1 VAHDQPRPIGAA
13 VPGEAGYQDGY
24 QLAGYDYQRVRM

>member
-1 VAHDQPRPIGAA
+1 MTSLARSGGA